1 VYPAFTGVSGDDF
14 ANHPPAQNV
23 HPGMSNYCDLAVIGG
38 GFAGLTCA
46 QAAAARGARTVV
58 LERKRDVG
66 DHCHTTGILVKEVA
80 DAWDV
85 PRSLTRRIH
94 GVRLYSP
101 TLRWIDLHSPGYFFL
116 ATDTPAMMRWL
127 ADVAIASGVQLR
139 LGTSYSGCLR
149 NQDGWQLAGQDLA
162 ARYLVAA
169 DGARSRVARD
179 LNLGENREFLV
190 GAEVELTGVR
200 GLEEDRLHVFLDQKL
215 AKGYIAWAA
224 PGVGVTQVGL
234 ATRGPIA
241 GKLDGLL
248 ARLGQI
254 CDLSD
259 TQVVARRGGLIPCG
273 GRVRR
278 WKSRDAMLLGDAAG
292 MVSPLTAGGIHPAM
306 QLGRVAGVAIANH
319 VLESSA
325 DPARIVA
332 ALAPNFFFKNYLRS
346 AFDVLPTN
354 WLFDAA
360 LASSTFRR
368 LAQVIFFHHRGLFS
382 LEAWREILLAVR

>member
-1 VYPAFTGVSGDDF
+1 
-14 ANHPPAQNV
+14 
-23 HPGMSNYCDLAVIGG
+23 MSTHCDLAIVGG

-66 DHCHTTGILVKEVA
+66 AQCHTTGILVKEVA

-85 PRSLTRRIH
+85 PRALTRRIH

-101 TLRWIDLHSPGYFFL
+101 SLRWIDLHSPGYFFL
-116 ATDTPAMMRWL
+116 ATDTPGVMRWL
-127 ADVAIASGVQLR
+127 ADLATSAGAQLR
-139 LGTSYSGCLR
+139 LGANYAGCERAADGVRLSGH
-149 NQDGWQLAGQDLA
+149 DLA

-169 DGARSRVARD
+169 DGARSRVAQD
-179 LNLGENREFLV
+179 LDLGANREFLT

-200 GLEEDRLHVFLDQKL
+200 GLEEDRLHVFLDHQL
-215 AKGYIAWAA
+215 ARGYIAWAA

-234 ATRGPIA
+234 ATRGAIA
-241 GKLDGLL
+241 GRLEALL
-248 ARLGQI
+248 ARLGAV
-254 CDLSD
+254 CDLSAAE
-259 TQVVARRGGLIPCG
+259 VVARRGGLIPCG

-278 WKSRDAMLLGDAAG
+278 WRTHDAMLLGDAAG

-319 VLESSA
+319 VLESGP
-325 DPARIVA
+325 DPARIVS
-332 ALAPNFFFKNYLRS
+332 ALAPSYLFKNWLRT
-346 AFDVLPTN
+346 AFDVAPTN
-354 WLFDAA
+354 WLFDRA
-360 LASSTFRR
+360 LASGTFRR

-382 LEAWREILLAVR
+382 WDAWREILLAVR